1 MNIEKTQNQS
11 YKISLKLHLVSLD
24 QKSCFCL
31 GIIYFISFGMI
42 RKDTEASLYYTHP
55 RSAIIIYFCKSNVW
69 EISLYGIVPWQ
80 QWELQLRKKL
90 SCSRCRSPF
99 RTPACKI
106 SSDNSQEKSRNPDF
120 PNHLTQ
126 ILPLN

>member
-42 RKDTEASLYYTHP
+42 RKDTEVSLYYTHP

-80 QWELQLRKKL
+80 QWELQLRKTAEL
-90 SCSRCRSPF
+90 LQVPF
-99 RTPACKI
+99 
-106 SSDNSQEKSRNPDF
+106 SFQNPCMQD
-120 PNHLTQ
+120 
-126 ILPLN
+126 ILR